1 MKIKSNEHKI
11 AYMIMVFFAIIFCSI
26 SLVNHYN
33 FRTYSLDLGL
43 HNHAMYDYRNL
54 RPNYSLLLVPLFSP
68 RNQLSDHFDLM
79 VVLLSPLS
87 FIFGNATLLVAQIA
101 AVILGGFGT
110 YKYFKSKAAAGSTL
124 PNYALFHFYSIW
136 GIYSALSFDYHSSVI
151 GAMLVPWYF
160 YFFDKRNVK
169 MTILFFVLIIICKE
183 IMGLWLLFINLGLVL
198 QNRKDKQQIKKAL
211 AFAGISLVYFF
222 SMISFVI
229 PALSPTGNN
238 YIHFSFDVLG
248 KNPAEAIKTIL
259 TRFQFAITLLF
270 ESNNPNPKTFA
281 IKTELH
287 FYVLLA
293 GGFALFLKPQYLIM
307 LISIY
312 AQKLFNT
319 DPMKW
324 GLNYHYSIEFV
335 PIITFALYTWLI
347 ENEPLKHKERYALAF
362 VLLTFGS
369 TIASLDHRYS
379 VYYDKVQANF
389 FDARHYKQSFDV
401 SDMHAMMSK
410 IPADAKVSAS
420 AALVPHISL
429 RDTIYT
435 FPGIQNADLI
445 LIIKEGSTTFP
456 LTVAEFKAVIKKV
469 ENDTLH
475 YNKVYDQ
482 NDLLIFK
489 NKNYITPINFNN

>member
-1 MKIKSNEHKI
+1 MKIKHNEHKI
-11 AYMIMVFFAIIFCSI
+11 AYMIMAFFAIIFCSI

-54 RPNYSLLLVPLFSP
+54 RPNYSLLLAPLFDP

-87 FIFGNATLLVAQIA
+87 FIFGNLTLLLMQIA
-101 AVILGGFGT
+101 AIIFGGFGV
-110 YKYFKSKAAAGSTL
+110 YKYFKSKAALGSTI

-136 GIYSALSFDYHSSVI
+136 GIYSALAFDYHSNVI

-160 YFFDKRNVK
+160 YFFDKQNRK
-169 MTILFFVLIIICKE
+169 MTILFFILILICKE
-183 IMGLWLLFINLGLVL
+183 VMGLWLVFINLGLII
-198 QNRKDKQQIKKAL
+198 QNRKDKLQVKRAIG
-211 AFAGISLVYFF
+211 FAGIGFIYFY
-222 SMISFVI
+222 SMISFII
-229 PALSPTGNN
+229 PALSPTGNH

-248 KNPAEAIKTIL
+248 KSPTEAISTIL

-281 IKTELH
+281 IKTETH

-293 GGFALFLKPQYLIM
+293 GGFALFLKPQYLVM

-347 ENEPLKHKERYALAF
+347 ENQSLQNKGRYALGFAILVF
-362 VLLTFGS
+362 VS
-369 TIASLDHRYS
+369 TMATLDHRYS
-379 VYYDKVQANF
+379 IYYNKVQANF
-389 FDARHYKQSFDV
+389 FDIRHYRQSFDV
-401 SDMHAMMSK
+401 SEMHDVLK
-410 IPADAKVSAS
+410 KVPADAKVSAS
-420 AALVPHISL
+420 SPLVPHISL

-435 FPGIQNADLI
+435 FPCIQNANLV
-445 LIIKEGSTTFP
+445 LIIKKADSNFP
-456 LTVAEFKAVIKKV
+456 LTQANFAATVKKM
-469 ENDTLH
+469 EDDTIH
-475 YNKVYDQ
+475 YSKVYDQ

-489 NKNYITPINFNN
+489 NKNYLTPINFKN